1 MFAHIIWSEIY
12 RQTIKN
18 SSIRST
24 TANWYGMTRSFSD
37 WDSTEVNHLL
47 VIQRLHHNRTL
58 THHVMTRKCIR
69 SKRWTHCILFS
80 QARYTDPHSRLRYA
94 TTQEFQRIK
103 TLPSD
108 IVTGYL
114 ALRKVNPVVHWPLNL
129 PLKHLTNSYLKT
141 IEDFI
146 WQQCLL
152 QEPLVVSVT
161 TCDYLVTLECKL
173 RSWRSHRIRGQGN
186 LRQPMQEKSR
196 KSLLLRASYNRK
208 SWKKEFEISSLRF
221 AKILFF

>member
-1 MFAHIIWSEIY
+1 MFTRGGRLFFIIKYELWF
-12 RQTIKN
+12 N
-18 SSIRST
+18 S
-24 TANWYGMTRSFSD
+24 
-37 WDSTEVNHLL
+37 
-47 VIQRLHHNRTL
+47 
-58 THHVMTRKCIR
+58 
-69 SKRWTHCILFS
+69 CILFS

-141 IEDFI
+141 IGDFI

-161 TCDYLVTLECKL
+161 TCDYLVTLEFKL
-173 RSWRSHRIRGQGN
+173 RSCRSHRIRGQGN

-196 KSLLLRASYNRK
+196 NSLLLRASYNRK
-208 SWKKEFEISSLRF
+208 SWKKG
-221 AKILFF
+221 